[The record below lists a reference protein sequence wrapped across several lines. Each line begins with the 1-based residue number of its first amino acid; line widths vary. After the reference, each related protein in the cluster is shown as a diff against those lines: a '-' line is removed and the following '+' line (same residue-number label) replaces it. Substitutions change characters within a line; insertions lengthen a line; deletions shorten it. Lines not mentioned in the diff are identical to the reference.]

1 MCEKQAPQKGDTKKM
16 ILDDIIKKT
25 KEDLVKRQKEFSL
38 DWLGRSLAFNARQ
51 PRDVYPH
58 LQATPEDPYRIIA
71 EVKKASPSK
80 GVIREDFDPLAIAQA
95 YERGGASAISVLTEP
110 HFFQGNI
117 EYLAGIRRYVSI
129 PLLRKDF
136 IISKYQILEALV
148 FGADFIL
155 LIAAALSKKDL
166 KELLAYS
173 RHLGM
178 EALVEVHD
186 KADLLKAIYAGADI
200 IGINHRNLQTFE
212 MDMELCHKFIPLI
225 PNGKIIVAE
234 SGIYEHGQLEELS
247 KVGVDAFLVGESLMR
262 QENEEAAL
270 KKLKY
275 GEK

>member
-1 MCEKQAPQKGDTKKM
+1 M

-25 KEDLVKRQKEFSL
+25 KEDLKKREKEFSL
-38 DWLGRSLAFNARQ
+38 DWLGRSLAYNARQ
-51 PRDVYPH
+51 PRDVYPY
-58 LQATPEDPYRIIA
+58 LQATEEDPYRIIA

-80 GVIREDFDPLAIAQA
+80 GVIREDFDPLAIAQS

-110 HFFQGNI
+110 HFFQGDL
-117 EYLAGIRRYVSI
+117 EYLAGIRRYVGI

-136 IISKYQILEALV
+136 IVSKYQILEALV
-148 FGADFIL
+148 YGADFIL
-155 LIAAALSKKDL
+155 LIAAALSKKEL
-166 KELLAYS
+166 KELLNYT

-186 KADLLKAIYAGADI
+186 KADLVKAIYSGSDI

-212 MDMELCHKFIPLI
+212 MDMELTYQLMPLI

-234 SGIYEHGQLEELS
+234 SGIYEHGQLEDLS
-247 KVGVDAFLVGESLMR
+247 KAGVDAFLVGESLMR
-262 QENEEAAL
+262 QEDEEAAL

-275 GEK
+275 GEENA

>member
-1 MCEKQAPQKGDTKKM
+1 M
-16 ILDDIIKKT
+16 ILDDIIKRT
-25 KEDLVKRQKEFSL
+25 KEDLVQREKEFSL

-51 PRDVYPH
+51 PRDVIPF
-58 LQATPEDPYRIIA
+58 LKATEEDPYRIIA

-110 HFFQGNI
+110 HFFQGSL
-117 EYLAGIRRYVSI
+117 EYLAGIRRYVSV

-136 IISKYQILEALV
+136 IVSKYQVLEALV

-155 LIAAALSKKDL
+155 LIAAALSKKEL
-166 KELLAYS
+166 KELLNYS
-173 RHLGM
+173 RHLGL

-186 KADLLKAIYAGADI
+186 KKDLVKAIYAGSDI

-212 MDMELCHKFIPLI
+212 MNMNLSYELIPLI

-234 SGIYEHGQLEELS
+234 SGIYEHGQLEDLS
-247 KVGVDAFLVGESLMR
+247 KAGVDAFLVGESLIR
-262 QENEEAAL
+262 QKDEEGAL

-275 GEK
+275 GENHDKK